1 MRVPSYQLDWTK
13 DGRDEQG
20 LDNRRAGESNE
31 ASVLVAVTFGGC
43 DS

>member
-20 LDNRRAGESNE
+20 LDNRRAGESKE